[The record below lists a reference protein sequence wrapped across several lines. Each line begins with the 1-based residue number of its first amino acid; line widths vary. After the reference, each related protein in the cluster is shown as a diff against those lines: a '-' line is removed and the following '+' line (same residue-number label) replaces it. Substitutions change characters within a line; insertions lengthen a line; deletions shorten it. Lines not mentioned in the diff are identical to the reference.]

1 MMVPQVQWLY
11 IVSIRI
17 FLLNDELQGVSF
29 GISEDGFYIQQGD
42 EMYLVKNKPLEIS
55 SWYYQVNGGQ
65 TNLILNTEDYKTLSI
80 TKNDGKAT
88 MRIYGKADTEIEI
101 EIGPDGY
108 YNIEPY
114 DETIIRLTNSV
125 YVVGT
130 ITNIRLA

>member
-1 MMVPQVQWLY
+1 M
-11 IVSIRI
+11 
-17 FLLNDELQGVSF
+17 SF
-29 GISEDGFYIQQGD
+29 EISEDGLYIQQGD

-55 SWYYQVNGGQ
+55 SWYYQINGGQ
-65 TNLILNTEDYKTLSI
+65 TELILNTENYKTLSI
-80 TKNDGKAT
+80 TAKNGQGT

-114 DETIIRLTNSV
+114 DEIVIRLTHNV

>member
-1 MMVPQVQWLY
+1 
-11 IVSIRI
+11 
-17 FLLNDELQGVSF
+17 
-29 GISEDGFYIQQGD
+29 
-42 EMYLVKNKPLEIS
+42 MYLVKNKPLEIS

-65 TNLILNTEDYKTLSI
+65 TNLILNTEDYKTLSV
-80 TKNDGKAT
+80 TKNDGKAA
-88 MRIYGKADTEIEI
+88 MRIYGKADKEIEI

>member
-1 MMVPQVQWLY
+1 M
-11 IVSIRI
+11 
-17 FLLNDELQGVSF
+17 SF